1 MFPRAEGSWVCA
13 FAVKNSFCNVFTLA
27 TIDQKYDG
35 ISDIF
40 QLAAGQ
46 PAISTYKRL
55 AQFQPHRKSDA
66 TLFYGC
72 DLKHAS

>member
-1 MFPRAEGSWVCA
+1 MHLLSKTA
-13 FAVKNSFCNVFTLA
+13 FVNVNTVA

-46 PAISTYKRL
+46 PTISTYKRL
-55 AQFQPHRKSDA
+55 GQFQPHRKSDA